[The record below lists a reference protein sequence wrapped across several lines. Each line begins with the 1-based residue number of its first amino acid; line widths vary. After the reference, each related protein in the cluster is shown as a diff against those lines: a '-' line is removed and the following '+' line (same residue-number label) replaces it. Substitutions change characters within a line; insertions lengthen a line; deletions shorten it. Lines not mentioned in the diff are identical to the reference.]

1 MTNDL
6 PIDQTAR
13 EQDDWLESLLREDAQ
28 RTPYLENGAFAARVM
43 TALPPPRADRRYR
56 WIVPLMAVLG
66 YLIGGI
72 GLSGFAQL
80 SQELLLI
87 VEWQSPAPANVATL
101 LTAVATMYWLAIAAA
116 WREE

>member
-1 MTNDL
+1 MTNNL
-6 PIDQTAR
+6 SIDRAVR
-13 EQDDWLESLLREDAQ
+13 EQNDWLESLLREDAHMS
-28 RTPYLENGAFAARVM
+28 PYLDNGAFVARVM
-43 TALPPPRADRRYR
+43 AALPPPRAGRRYG
-56 WIVPLMAVLG
+56 WIVPGMAVLG

-72 GLSGFAQL
+72 GLSGFAQFL
-80 SQELLLI
+80 QELLSI

>member
-1 MTNDL
+1 MTNHF
-6 PIDQTAR
+6 PIERAAR

-43 TALPPPRADRRYR
+43 AALPPPRAGRRYR
-56 WIVPLMAVLG
+56 WIVPVMAVLG

-72 GLSGFAQL
+72 GLSGFAQFL
-80 SQELLLI
+80 QELLSI
-87 VEWQSPAPANVATL
+87 VEWQSPPPANVATL
-101 LTAVATMYWLAIAAA
+101 LTAVAIMYWLAIAAA